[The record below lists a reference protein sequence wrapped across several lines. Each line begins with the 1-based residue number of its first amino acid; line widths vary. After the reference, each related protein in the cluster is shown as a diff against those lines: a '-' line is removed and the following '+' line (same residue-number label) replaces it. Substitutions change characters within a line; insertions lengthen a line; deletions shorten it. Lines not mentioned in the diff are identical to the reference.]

1 VPVEI
6 VWDGGTLYNNA
17 WGVPKGAPNRENA
30 MKFIGF
36 STYAISQARYST
48 LLPYGFTN
56 QKAAEYIS
64 PDVMR
69 ELPTSPENFKKLIV
83 QDAEWWAANREGVIA
98 RWNKW
103 VLA

>member
-1 VPVEI
+1 
-6 VWDGGTLYNNA
+6 
-17 WGVPKGAPNRENA
+17 
-30 MKFIGF
+30 MKFVGF

-56 QKAAEYIS
+56 QKAAEYI
-64 PDVMR
+64 PADVMR

-83 QDAEWWAANREGVIA
+83 QDAEWWAANRETVIA

-103 VLA
+103 VLS